1 MKNLLFIF
9 CALIA
14 FHSLAQ
20 ESNDCQYSVKIESS
34 DWINPLRELDACDDF
49 ELRAVS
55 NDPEND
61 SSYEWSYFN
70 RLSSESIDI
79 SDQRD
84 FTYKFSQ
91 LGEYPL
97 LLRAVDI
104 NGCVAYDSLTVIY
117 DNPGVATSNFYYNLG
132 AELLPEAHKI
142 CSLDSLVISPQVTDV
157 GPSTNFFKPVSWDD
171 VMSVDFDG
179 GIFLPDGEEVTY
191 YTKFDIT
198 GYPSA
203 TTISLADS
211 IEVCVD
217 IEHSYLGDLDMY
229 LISPDNKEVQLF
241 DQVDM
246 LGIIGW
252 FLGDPIDGDAE
263 LPRDQIVV
271 GECWE
276 YCWSL
281 DPEFGIITNELDN
294 ITKELNNTDEDAYKS
309 LIPGSYS
316 PSGNLQDF
324 VGSPA
329 NGSWTL
335 KITDHIQSD
344 NGFICGWKLSF
355 DMGDGNDLVNP
366 KVLEYRWDC
375 PEDPESI
382 LYTDSTQLVVQP
394 SISGVHT
401 YVMTVTDNYG
411 CDYQNQFELDVYEA
425 PKVSKLGG
433 DLICDKD
440 VNLFAERYIDQ
451 NSVLWEV
458 ISDQGTSQYD
468 FFPRSNWRTPKFT
481 ATDFET
487 YQLKFTDQVCETSD
501 TLELNFEQKL
511 PVVTYE
517 PLVRDE
523 RVTTVKVASW
533 GIEDQWDFIAGP
545 VVPDFSEQTALE
557 TEVSV
562 SEYGD
567 YTLSYSGCDT
577 TVAFNILFMEDLE
590 VSNVIS
596 PNGDGVNDAFKIK
609 DLTEEFY
616 SYSNMSIFNRWGDEV
631 YRNGAY
637 GFDGNWWEGEST
649 HQNDVLS
656 RGTYFYVLKVG
667 NKVTKNEEVYRGTI
681 QLYR

>member
-1 MKNLLFIF
+1 MKKLLFVF
-9 CALIA
+9 CTLFA

-20 ESNDCQYSVKIESS
+20 ESNDCQYSVGIESS
-34 DWINPLRELDACDDF
+34 DWINPLRELDACNDF
-49 ELRAVS
+49 DLRAVS

-61 SSYEWSYFN
+61 SSFEWSYVN
-70 RLSSESIDI
+70 RSSSDPIVI

-91 LGEYPL
+91 LGVYPL

-132 AELLPEAHKI
+132 TELLPDTHKI
-142 CSLDSLVISPQVTDV
+142 CSLDSLVISPQIIDSGTA
-157 GPSTNFFKPVSWDD
+157 TNFFKPVSWDD
-171 VMSVDFDG
+171 VAGSVDFID
-179 GIFLPDGEEVTY
+179 GIFLPDGEGVSYETE
-191 YTKFDIT
+191 FDIT
-198 GYPSA
+198 GFDPA
-203 TTISLADS
+203 TKISLADS
-211 IEVCVD
+211 IEVCVN
-217 IEHSYLGDLDMY
+217 IEHSWLGDLEMY

-241 DQVDM
+241 EDIGAENEYF
-246 LGIIGW
+246 LGI
-252 FLGDPIDGDAE
+252 PIDNDFQFDPE
-263 LPRDQIVV
+263 LIVA

-281 DPEFGIITNELDN
+281 DPEFGIITNEL
-294 ITKELNNTDEDAYKS
+294 NNTVGKS
-309 LIPGSYS
+309 LISGTYN
-316 PSGNLQDF
+316 PSGNLLDF

-329 NGSWTL
+329 NGVWTL
-335 KITDHIQSD
+335 KITDNIERD
-344 NGFICGWKLSF
+344 NGFICGWKLSINV
-355 DMGDGNDLVNP
+355 GDGNDFLNP

-382 LYTDSTQLVVQP
+382 LRADSTQLVVQP

-451 NSVLWEV
+451 DSVLWEV

-468 FFPRSNWRTPKFT
+468 FLPSSNWRTPEFT

-637 GFDGNWWEGEST
+637 GLDGNWWNGEST

-656 RGTYFYVLKVG
+656 RGAYFYVLKVG
-667 NKVTKNEEVYRGTI
+667 NKVTKSEEIYRGTI